1 MNSLFEKTALTD
13 DEIIKFVNKFG
24 GSKKVQ
30 DFLQKESIEP
40 PLTNLILKQLSDLD
54 KLVIGTTTGKRTLAK
69 AKNTFCSGIDSDF
82 KNLGTDQAGIAKA
95 ETKVSVYELVSH
107 ARFAE
112 MFNSL
117 STDLDK
123 LCLTQ
128 DQIIEFC
135 TNQSS
140 WLRQDGYGTFFLFKV
155 KDEFFVCGV
164 YVDDDGLYA
173 NVYRLAFGYVWGAVY
188 AHRVVVPQ
196 LNP

>member
-40 PLTNLILKQLSDLD
+40 PLTNLMLKQLSGVDE
-54 KLVIGTTTGKRTLAK
+54 LVIGTTTGKRTLAK
-69 AKNTFCSGIDSDF
+69 AKNTFRSGIDSDF
-82 KNLGTDQAGIAKA
+82 KNLGTDKAGIAKA

-135 TNQSS
+135 TNQPS
-140 WLRQDGYGTFFLFKV
+140 WLRQDGYGTFFLFKIN
-155 KDEFFVCGV
+155 DEFFVCIVLVNG
-164 YVDDDGLYA
+164 DGLYA
-173 NVYRLAFGYVWGAVY
+173 RVDRFERDVLWRAEY

>member
-1 MNSLFEKTALTD
+1 
-13 DEIIKFVNKFG
+13 
-24 GSKKVQ
+24 
-30 DFLQKESIEP
+30 
-40 PLTNLILKQLSDLD
+40 
-54 KLVIGTTTGKRTLAK
+54 
-69 AKNTFCSGIDSDF
+69 
-82 KNLGTDQAGIAKA
+82 
-95 ETKVSVYELVSH
+95 
-107 ARFAE
+107 

-135 TNQSS
+135 TNHPS

-155 KDEFFVCGV
+155 KDEFFVCSVHVRDGGLCVGV
-164 YVDDDGLYA
+164 D
-173 NVYRLAFGYVWGAVY
+173 RLADGCVWDADG

>member
-1 MNSLFEKTALTD
+1 MKQTGITDPSEAVDCVNSGVWTLSKLASNGSVEAKKNQSVYLKLISGA
-13 DEIIKFVNKFG
+13 DE
-24 GSKKVQ
+24 
-30 DFLQKESIEP
+30 
-40 PLTNLILKQLSDLD
+40 LK
-54 KLVIGTTTGKRTLAK
+54 IPATTGKATLVK

-82 KNLGTDQAGIAKA
+82 KNWGTDKAGVAKEEA
-95 ETKVSVYELVSH
+95 QVSVYELVRH

-117 STDLDK
+117 STDLDE

-135 TNQSS
+135 KTHTS
-140 WLRQDGYGTFFLFKV
+140 WLRKKGYGTFFLFKV
-155 KDEFFVCGV
+155 NNEFFVCRVRV
-164 YVDDDGLYA
+164 YGDGLCAYV
-173 NVYRLAFGYVWGAVY
+173 NRLAYVSVWNADY